1 MNNYKNGLSNKEVET
16 LIKEGKTN
24 KTKRVKG
31 KSHLK
36 IIVESFFTFF
46 NIVLYVLALVFLFFE
61 IFYPNGLKY
70 IPITKYGFLFTILC
84 NATVSIVTQ
93 EISKH
98 TLEKMR
104 LISDPK
110 VKVIREGKEI
120 LINNDDV
127 VLGDTIVI
135 KSGEVIPADLILKE
149 GELSVNESMLT
160 GESNAIRKRNGD
172 TLYAGSYCLS
182 GYGYLVADKVGKDR
196 YISTIESKVENI
208 KKKRSKLLDNIYKII
223 RILLLFVLPLTIG
236 TAIKMW
242 YVGATLTDP
251 INGLHWVFTPE
262 VITKAAA
269 TLVGMIPIGMILLS
283 SITLS
288 ESIIK
293 LSKKKTMVQELYAI
307 ENLSRVDTL
316 CLDKT
321 GTLTTQCFKFVGVI
335 KFKEFDD
342 NTLIFNHFNAIKD
355 VNKTALAIKKEF
367 KDSKIK
373 KEVLKIEDFSS
384 TSKSSKVF
392 YKDGT
397 FTTIGAP
404 EFVFNDIRNINSA
417 KKYAKKGY
425 RVIGIKENDE
435 ELGIILLKDE
445 LRKGIKETLNY
456 FSDLNIDIKIIS
468 GDDPLTV
475 KEISKEAGVKNYD
488 NFISMEN
495 VKIEDIKTIANKYTI
510 FGRTSPDQ
518 KQEII
523 RCLENNGN
531 TVGYV
536 GDGVNDVTS
545 LRQADCSIALENGAD
560 STKAVSDVVLLDN
573 DFSHLPDVF
582 KEGRRVIRNIQRSIL
597 LFLSKTFFI
606 GIFSFVSLFLP
617 YGLPI
622 EIEAI
627 YIYEFISI
635 ALCGLLLS
643 IQNSIPE
650 AVKDDFVSSV
660 LWNSFIFGAFMSFS
674 GFIPIII
681 NAISSINNYQSLIVV
696 FTTISGLLILIKVC
710 YPFKKYTL
718 GVALVGIVCSIIAAL
733 AFPDVFLNPG
743 YLKQASNLKEQ
754 FALIFRDFFN
764 LNLYFNLSFTE
775 WITIM
780 IYVILAPI
788 VFFLIFKLKSYLE
801 MRKEVDGKN
810 I

>member
-1 MNNYKNGLSNKEVET
+1 MSNYKNGLSNKDVEL

-36 IIVESFFTFF
+36 IIIESFFTFF
-46 NIVLYVLALVFLFFE
+46 NIILYILALIFLFFE
-61 IFYPNGLKY
+61 IFYPDGLKY
-70 IPITKYGFLFTILC
+70 IPITKYGFLFTILF
-84 NATVSIVTQ
+84 NAAVSIVTQ

-110 VKVIREGKEI
+110 VRVIREGKEI
-120 LINNDDV
+120 LINNEDV
-127 VLGDTIVI
+127 VLGDTIII

-160 GESNAIRKRNGD
+160 GESNAIRKRNGNA
-172 TLYAGSYCLS
+172 LYAGSYCLS
-182 GYGYLVADKVGKDR
+182 GYGVLIADKVGKDR

-242 YVGATLTDP
+242 YVGTTLTDP

-321 GTLTTQCFKFVGVI
+321 GTLTTQCFEFVDII
-335 KFKEFDD
+335 KFKNFDD
-342 NTLIFNHFNAIKD
+342 ETLIFNHFNALKD

-373 KEVLKIEDFSS
+373 KEVLKIEDFNSS
-384 TSKSSKVF
+384 SKSSKVF

-404 EFVFNDIRNINSA
+404 EFVFNDIRNVDSA
-417 KKYAKKGY
+417 KEYAKKGY

-475 KEISKEAGVKNYD
+475 KEISKEAGIKNYD

-495 VKIEDIKTIANKYTI
+495 VKIEDIKSIANKYTI

-523 RCLENNGN
+523 RCLENSGKI
-531 TVGYV
+531 VGYV

-606 GIFSFVSLFLP
+606 GIFSFISLFLP

-627 YIYEFISI
+627 YIYEFISV

-660 LWNSFIFGAFMSFS
+660 LWNSFIFGAFMSLS

-681 NAISSINNYQSLIVV
+681 NAISPIANYQSLIVI
-696 FTTISGLLILIKVC
+696 FTTASGLLILIKVC
-710 YPFKKYTL
+710 YPFKKYTI
-718 GVALVGIVCSIIAAL
+718 GVALVGIVFSIIAAL

-743 YLKQASNLKEQ
+743 YLKQAINLKEQ
-754 FALIFRDFFN
+754 FALIFNDFFN
-764 LNLYFNLSFTE
+764 LNLYFNFSLAE
-775 WITIM
+775 WITI
-780 IYVILAPI
+780 IVYVIVAPV
-788 VFFLIFKLKSYLE
+788 VFFLIFKLKSYFE
-801 MRKEVDGKN
+801 TRKVVHETN

>member
-16 LIKEGKTN
+16 LIKEGKNN

-36 IIVESFFTFF
+36 IIVESCFTFF
-46 NIVLYVLALVFLFFE
+46 NIILYVLALIFLLFE
-61 IFYPNGLKY
+61 IFYPNGLKH

-98 TLEKMR
+98 TLEKMH

-127 VLGDTIVI
+127 VLGDTIII

-223 RILLLFVLPLTIG
+223 RILLVFVLPLTIG

-242 YVGATLTDP
+242 YVGTTLTDP

-321 GTLTTQCFKFVGVI
+321 GTLTTQCFEFVGVI

-342 NTLIFNHFNAIKD
+342 STLIFNHFSAIKD

-397 FTTIGAP
+397 FTMIGAP
-404 EFVFNDIRNINSA
+404 EFVFNDIRNINNA
-417 KKYAKKGY
+417 KEYAKKGF

-456 FSDLNIDIKIIS
+456 FSDLNIDMKIIS

-475 KEISKEAGVKNYD
+475 REISKEAGVKNYD

-536 GDGVNDVTS
+536 GDGANDVTS

-681 NAISSINNYQSLIVV
+681 NAISPINNCQSLIVI

-718 GVALVGIVCSIIAAL
+718 GVALVGIVFSIIAAL

-754 FALIFRDFFN
+754 FALIFHDFFN
-764 LNLYFNLSFTE
+764 LNLYLNLSFTE

-780 IYVILAPI
+780 VYVILAPI
-788 VFFLIFKLKSYLE
+788 IFFLIFKLKSYFE
-801 MRKEVDGKN
+801 MRKEAEGKN